1 MAATCRLGT
10 QYGPAEGNPPDSMNT
25 SPTRRHSLLALAALA
40 AACLG
45 LSACTNHA
53 KVSGKWLDGGARK
66 QPPYKAVLLV
76 GVSPD
81 LNARCAF
88 EHFLARHLQSEQTDA
103 IASCDVVDRKVP
115 LTRELIEAAVVDQQ
129 IDAVLAT
136 ILVSKEWKVQ
146 EGGSRDTRGNAEY
159 KATDSGWATGY
170 YGIYGVPVVYGEF
183 QSNAASMDMTGKVE
197 VKSRLYDVRSKA
209 PVYELVTRADQ
220 LGSSDTA
227 LATITAGIAED
238 VRDAGLTR

>member
-1 MAATCRLGT
+1 
-10 QYGPAEGNPPDSMNT
+10 MNT
-25 SPTRRHSLLALAALA
+25 PSTRRRPLLVLTALA

-45 LSACTNHA
+45 LGGCTNNA
-53 KVSGKWLDGGARK
+53 KVSGQWLDGAARK

-136 ILVSKEWKVQ
+136 ILVSKEWKTQ
-146 EGGSRDTRGNAEY
+146 EGGSRDTRGNAAY

-183 QSNAASMDMTGKVE
+183 QSNAASLDMTGEVE
-197 VKSRLYDVRSKA
+197 VKSRIFDVRSKT
-209 PVYELVTRADQ
+209 PVYEFVTRAEG
-220 LGSSDTA
+220 LGSSDVA
-227 LATITAGIAED
+227 LATITTAMAEE